1 MRRIKPQ
8 TTPQEPLPT
17 YAAGWQEVVL
27 LVAYL
32 VICLLSV
39 LTVLMP
45 TTENKAE
52 QIETK
57 AQSNSGATGIA
68 SAPK

>member
-8 TTPQEPLPT
+8 TTPQEPAPT
-17 YAAGWQEVVL
+17 HTPRWREIAL
-27 LVAYL
+27 LVAYI
-32 VICLLSV
+32 VICLLSF

-57 AQSNSGATGIA
+57 AASTSNEPGRTSV
-68 SAPK
+68 PK

>member
-8 TTPQEPLPT
+8 ATPQDVLP
-17 YAAGWQEVVL
+17 ANASRWQEIAL
-27 LVAYL
+27 LVGYL
-32 VICLLSV
+32 VICLLSF

-45 TTENKAE
+45 TTENRAE

-57 AQSNSGATGIA
+57 APSTS
-68 SAPK
+68 SEPPSR